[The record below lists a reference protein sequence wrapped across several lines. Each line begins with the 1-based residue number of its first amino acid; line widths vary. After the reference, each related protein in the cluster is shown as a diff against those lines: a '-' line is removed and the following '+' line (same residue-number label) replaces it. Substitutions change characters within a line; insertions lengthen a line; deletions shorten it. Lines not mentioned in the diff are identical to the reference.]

1 MTPPKANPMV
11 PLRIQLRQRAPLKNV
26 KPLRVQVFKRQS
38 APVTI
43 TVLAVMVMLEA
54 QTDRNLAFVA
64 FLTWATPVL

>member
-1 MTPPKANPMV
+1 MTPPKVNQMV